1 MITNIVVFFA
11 ILSLVY
17 TLRFVV
23 EFIIKFLSEEPKL
36 MKLSKVDIVF
46 LYLTIS
52 YLITF
57 IIRWSNV

>member
-23 EFIIKFLSEEPKL
+23 EFIIKFFSEEPTL
-36 MKLSKVDIVF
+36 MKLSKVDTVF
-46 LYLTIS
+46 LYFAIS

-57 IIRWSNV
+57 IIRWPNV